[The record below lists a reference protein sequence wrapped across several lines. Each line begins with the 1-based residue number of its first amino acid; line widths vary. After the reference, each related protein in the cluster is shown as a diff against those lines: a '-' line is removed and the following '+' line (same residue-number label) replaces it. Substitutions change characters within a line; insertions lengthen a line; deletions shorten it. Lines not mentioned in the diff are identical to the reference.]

1 MAQKRTIKFLNIDG
15 TYWGTSCV
23 RKVIITDNNCKVYF
37 KDRKTPAIFKDFYK
51 VNFENK
57 I

>member
-1 MAQKRTIKFLNIDG
+1 MTQKRTIKFLNIDG
-15 TYWGTSCV
+15 SYWGTSCV